1 MDDGIWRRLVVI
13 PFTAKFEGNNE
24 IKNYSKYLLDNA
36 GPYIMKW
43 LIEGAEKIISNR
55 FVLTPP
61 VCVRDAVAKYKAE
74 NDWMTHFLD
83 DCCDIGKE
91 FEEKS
96 GELYTE
102 YRAYCLRNGEFTRST
117 AEFYKCLEERGFV
130 RQRYSRGVFV
140 RGLKLSVQDF

>member
-1 MDDGIWRRLVVI
+1 MDEGIWRRLVVI

-55 FVLTPP
+55 FALTPP
-61 VCVRDAVAKYKAE
+61 ACVRDAVAKYKAE

-91 FEEKS
+91 FKEKS
-96 GELYTE
+96 GEL
-102 YRAYCLRNGEFTRST
+102 
-117 AEFYKCLEERGFV
+117 
-130 RQRYSRGVFV
+130 
-140 RGLKLSVQDF
+140 